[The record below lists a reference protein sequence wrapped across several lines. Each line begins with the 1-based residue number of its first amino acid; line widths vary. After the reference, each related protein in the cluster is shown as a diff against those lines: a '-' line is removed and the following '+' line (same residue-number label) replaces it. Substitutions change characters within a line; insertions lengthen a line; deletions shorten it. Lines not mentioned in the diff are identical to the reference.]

1 MNYLD
6 LMLLIPLLYG
16 LARGA
21 MRGFVVEVASTV
33 ALVAGL
39 LGAIYF
45 SKYTQGLIQEYTEYS
60 GDFLGILSFALTFV
74 GIIIGIHIL
83 AKFIQKVLQL
93 AALGLVNRVAG
104 AVFGTLKMA
113 LICSFVLTVIK
124 SAGLEE
130 HILSDESKNQSWL
143 FKPVSKVGPAI
154 LPMIQNADWFKAYSF
169 GDVEELLNE
178 QKLFE
183 NDENELVK

>member
-33 ALVAGL
+33 ALLTGL

-60 GDFLGILSFALTFV
+60 GDFLGIFSFALTFV
-74 GIIIGIHIL
+74 AIIIGIHLL
-83 AKFIQKVLQL
+83 AKFVQKVLQL

-104 AVFGTLKMA
+104 AVFGILKMA

-130 HILSDESKNQSWL
+130 HIISDESKNQSWL

-154 LPMIQNADWFKAYSF
+154 LPMIQNAAWFKAYSF

-183 NDENELVK
+183 NELVE